1 MKVHIPDKIDKGT
14 IGEMTGGSGEMGGI
28 VGEML
33 TDPAK
38 LADFGFGDE
47 TINRGRSLKDAA
59 SDDHPEY
66 AVVRVEEGWSGSGR
80 LWPASEID
88 RIVKQTNELEPVGH
102 LGHIPDAEEAT
113 SLPDPQTTWI
123 GALAKN
129 EVSTQKDRAGEMVRV
144 AYFAGYL
151 LPGAKIRTYLKT
163 RAVRGI
169 SWWGR
174 AHQVPV
180 PGRGVEMREFDLKT
194 IDWARKG
201 SEGMPTS
208 RVLAIASEMKGT
220 DMEVDLAQVTP
231 EQFKAG
237 NPNGYAL
244 LVSEVEAA
252 HKTVVG
258 EMEEKITEG
267 DAAKEE
273 LGKIRTLLKI
283 DGDKSPLEN
292 ITALLTRL
300 GTKAKAL
307 VEAEVAKLINEK
319 IGEDEDQRALV
330 KRLLPVAEMTD
341 KAADA
346 EDEDAAKKLVGEMV
360 DKAFNEDDVLK
371 TLVGEQQPPVIRRR
385 EELNR
390 NAGGSSLETNDYV
403 TPERVQVGG

>member
-1 MKVHIPDKIDKGT
+1 MKVNIPDKLDKELT
-14 IGEMTGGSGEMGGI
+14 GEMIGGSGEIGHI

-38 LADFGFGDE
+38 LADFGFSDAMIQRAG
-47 TINRGRSLKDAA
+47 SLRDAA

-66 AVVRVEEGWSGSGR
+66 AVVRVEEGWSGNGR
-80 LWPASEID
+80 LWPAREID
-88 RIVKQTNELEPVGH
+88 SIVKQTNELEPVGH
-102 LGHIPDAEEAT
+102 LGHIPDDEEGT
-113 SLPDPQTTWI
+113 SMPDPQTTWF
-123 GALAKN
+123 GAIAKN
-129 EVSTQKDRAGEMVRV
+129 EASEQKDRVGEQVRV

-151 LPGAKIRTYLKT
+151 LPGAKIRMFLKT
-163 RAVRGI
+163 RAARGV

-174 AHQVPV
+174 AHQVPI

-201 SEGMPTS
+201 QEGMPTS

-252 HKTVVG
+252 HKTTVG

-403 TPERVQVGG
+403 TPERVQV